1 MRLRYDQETDSLYID
16 LKEGPGVDPR
26 EIHEGIVIDLDK
38 NDHPVGIDIQH
49 AGEILDLGTL
59 EAEGL
64 PLTTLKVAG

>member
-38 NDHPVGIDIQH
+38 NDHP
-49 AGEILDLGTL
+49 
-59 EAEGL
+59 AEGL